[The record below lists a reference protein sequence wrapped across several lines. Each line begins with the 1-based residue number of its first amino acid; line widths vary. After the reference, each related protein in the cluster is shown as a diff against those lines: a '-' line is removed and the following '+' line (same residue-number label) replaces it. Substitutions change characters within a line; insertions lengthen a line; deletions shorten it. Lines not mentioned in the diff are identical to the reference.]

1 MIIKSLSLPCLSR
14 LHRLQVSVSSNDDLS
29 ISQRA
34 KGGMMLRLRRGVRCY
49 FIGTAVAVALLILY
63 TSDLTYITAVANK
76 KVPVRRHVVRWED
89 HEHEIDHR
97 KPRIMISYWGRMG
110 NHMFEYAT
118 MIGVAQRNNMTPIM
132 TKDIDI
138 LDVYKIPTPQGDM
151 TLLRNPKK
159 YPDELPAKYFKG
171 TEHLD
176 EGTDAF
182 LEGYYQSWKYFDH
195 IKKDLVTN
203 HFVYHDN
210 IIKAA
215 KEYIANILQE
225 RNKEGATLI
234 AIHVRRGDFVRQRVK
249 GYTAAPIPYF
259 YKAMAYF
266 RKKYKNCMFIICTND
281 LIWSEENLDKGPDVH
296 YSHVT
301 DGALDLAIMTSCD
314 HMIIT
319 AGSYSWWAGYL
330 VPGEVIYYGGYP
342 QPNTIIGNLTVKEDY
357 YPPYWKP
364 LW

>member
-1 MIIKSLSLPCLSR
+1 M
-14 LHRLQVSVSSNDDLS
+14 
-29 ISQRA
+29 
-34 KGGMMLRLRRGVRCY
+34 RLRRGARCY
-49 FIGTAVAVALLILY
+49 AILITIAVLLLILY

-76 KVPVRRHVVRWED
+76 KVPVRRHVVPWREEQSD
-89 HEHEIDHR
+89 DNKH
-97 KPRIMISYWGRMG
+97 RIMISYKGRMG

-132 TKDIDI
+132 TPNIDI
-138 LDVYKIPTPQGDM
+138 LDVFKIPTPQAEQD
-151 TLLRNPKK
+151 LVLRSPKK

-176 EGTDAF
+176 QDHDAF
-182 LEGYYQSWKYFDH
+182 LDGYYQSWKYFEH
-195 IKKDLVTN
+195 VKKELITT
-203 HFVYHDN
+203 HFVYHNN
-210 IIKAA
+210 ILKAA
-215 KEYIANILQE
+215 KEYISNILE
-225 RNKEGATLI
+225 ECNKQGAILI

-266 RKKYKNCMFIICTND
+266 RKKFKNTMFIICTND
-281 LIWSEENLDKGPDVH
+281 LIWSQENLDQGPDVH
-296 YSHVT
+296 YSHNT

-319 AGSYSWWAGYL
+319 AGSYSWWAGYM

-342 QPNTIIGNLTVKEDY
+342 QPGTIIGNMTVKEDY
-357 YPPYWKP
+357 YPPYWMP
-364 LW
+364 LY